1 MITKSVTIDEEKLFK
16 DIYDS
21 LEQTYT
27 LVYIDYRDELTAELI
42 QKCLESKSLE
52 PLYEEDVYGEARYH
66 NAVFALDEL
75 LKEKYTQEEINL
87 FKTTDEYDNLRIEI
101 ESRDESNPEK
111 ELFEKTRI
119 SAYIRFHSNYDC
131 WLPVWEEGGIRAG
144 ESALDGIM
152 AALSLN
158 PKRVKEAAIRNGLNT
173 HGTFRDILRR
183 EGKEL
188 VDYDKFI
195 RVLCETPNYGNWSFF
210 GRLELNEVLKAKF
223 DIDSMTIPKG
233 TTGAMF
239 NWWNGGGSLDFC
251 ETLRDVT
258 VGELKKRL
266 ERYSDDLR
274 LVIDDHQNKDHGYK
288 PSEVYGG
295 EVSSD
300 ILLTSV

>member
-1 MITKSVTIDEEKLFK
+1 MITKSVTIDEEKMYQ
-16 DIYDS
+16 DIYGS
-21 LEQTYT
+21 LDETYS
-27 LVYIDYRDELTAELI
+27 LVCIDYRDELTGELI
-42 QKCLESKSLE
+42 QKCLEKKSLE
-52 PLYEEDVYGEARYH
+52 PLYEEDVYSEARYH

-75 LKEKYTQEEINL
+75 LKKKYTQEEIDL
-87 FKTTDEYDNLRIEI
+87 FKTTDEYDSLRIEI
-101 ESRDESNPEK
+101 ESRDDSNPEK

-119 SAYIRFHSNYDC
+119 PAYIRFHSDYDC

-144 ESALDGIM
+144 KAALDGIM

-158 PKRVKEAAIRNGLNT
+158 PRKVKEAAMAEDIPVY
-173 HGTFRDILRR
+173 GTFRNLPRR

-188 VDYDKFI
+188 VDYNSFI

-210 GRLELNEVLKAKF
+210 GRLELDEVLKTDF

-233 TTGAMF
+233 TTAAMF

-266 ERYSDDLR
+266 ERHSDDLR

-295 EVSSD
+295 EVSPD